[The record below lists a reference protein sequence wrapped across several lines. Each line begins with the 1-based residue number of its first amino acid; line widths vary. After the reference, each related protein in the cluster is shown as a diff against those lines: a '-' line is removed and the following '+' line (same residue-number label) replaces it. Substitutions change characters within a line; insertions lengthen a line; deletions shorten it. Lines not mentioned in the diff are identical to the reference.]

1 MQIQWNMS
9 RTTAFSAILAL
20 KQYSSNTSGIK
31 ENSAQPTGSFIL
43 YHTFSPKIWLRGQYS
58 VSYSNPTAT
67 QSADLGEF
75 TDSLSWRG
83 GNPFLSSA
91 MTHYGK
97 IVLGI
102 HKVLSLQST
111 LTKSSNDI
119 NNIYYAAYGLR
130 PDGIYGPY
138 AASTPQNTDFLNFD
152 VRADFKM
159 RIKQWDFNAALSWVY
174 QKYSLRNIPGIIQAQ
189 VAMRNAPTIC

>member
-1 MQIQWNMS
+1 
-9 RTTAFSAILAL
+9 
-20 KQYSSNTSGIK
+20 
-31 ENSAQPTGSFIL
+31 
-43 YHTFSPKIWLRGQYS
+43 
-58 VSYSNPTAT
+58 
-67 QSADLGEF
+67 
-75 TDSLSWRG
+75 
-83 GNPFLSSA
+83 

-130 PDGIYGPY
+130 PDGIYCPY

-174 QKYSLRNIPGIIQAQ
+174 QKYSLKEHSRHYSGTGGYAQCTYNLLKHNFRASILYNFYTQVQLNPQMQQINPKDQIYQSHTNAFWRTPHHRHLLHFPIPLPLG
-189 VAMRNAPTIC
+189 